1 MSVSCECR
9 ELSGRGL
16 CEGLI
21 PRPDDFYRVRARARV
36 CVCVRARVS
45 LSVIKCKNDL
55 LLLRRV
61 GRRGQNRKERMK
73 DL

>member
-36 CVCVRARVS
+36 CVCVRARAR
-45 LSVIKCKNDL
+45 VIKCDQMQK
-55 LLLRRV
+55 
-61 GRRGQNRKERMK
+61 
-73 DL
+73 